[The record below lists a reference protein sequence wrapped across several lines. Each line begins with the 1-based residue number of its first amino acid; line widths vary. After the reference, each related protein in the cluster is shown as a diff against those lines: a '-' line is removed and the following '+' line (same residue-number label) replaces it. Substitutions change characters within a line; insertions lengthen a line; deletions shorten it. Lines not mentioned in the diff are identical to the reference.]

1 MTTFGENIRPGQ
13 CQPYVSKE
21 EEDLVHLRIWPAQMY
36 LRRRRTW
43 DLGVS
48 NDFEGSDVSKEEE
61 DLVHLRI
68 LKAQMYLGGG
78 GLGCI

>member
-1 MTTFGENIRPGQ
+1 MYLGRGGSKDWEGSD
-13 CQPYVSKE
+13 VSKE
-21 EEDLVHLRIWPAQMY
+21 EEDLVHLRILKAQIY